1 MASCVIAYAR
11 KEGYMPSRQDTSPTQ
26 AKQGAE
32 QTESA
37 PAAPDHGSNS
47 ASTVIEAPQKPAAR
61 DSLDPH
67 DFPSGGG
74 SGGAQAFS
82 RKTLTLKKKK
92 EER

>member
-1 MASCVIAYAR
+1 
-11 KEGYMPSRQDTSPTQ
+11 MPSRQDTSPTQ
-26 AKQGAE
+26 AKQAP
-32 QTESA
+32 ESTGSP
-37 PAAPDHGSNS
+37 PAAPDHGRNS
-47 ASTVIEAPQKPAAR
+47 ASTVIEAPRKRAPG
-61 DSLDPH
+61 DKLDPH

>member
-1 MASCVIAYAR
+1 
-11 KEGYMPSRQDTSPTQ
+11 MPSRPDTSPTH
-26 AKQGAE
+26 AKQPE
-32 QTESA
+32 ESTES
-37 PAAPDHGSNS
+37 PSAAPDHGRNS
-47 ASTVIEAPQKPAAR
+47 ASTVIEAPQKR
-61 DSLDPH
+61 DTRGTLDPH